1 MFTGVGYHG
10 GRTVALHRDLDTIP
24 VLARAGSIVPLIPGD
39 EASFGTANP
48 EALEIHLYAGADGE
62 FTMWEDQDDERWAS
76 TRFSFSAG
84 KFCVHPADGA
94 TDVVPSSRRYTLVL
108 CGFANVA
115 TVSRDGATLELLPG
129 PTPGSV
135 RAELGPV
142 PTMAGAVVRVEGDLA
157 VGANGD
163 ARSRA
168 FTLLDRAQIEFAL
181 KERIYET
188 LEGDLDQVVAELT
201 ALDLPPGL
209 YSALIE
215 LITA

>member
-1 MFTGVGYHG
+1 
-10 GRTVALHRDLDTIP
+10 
-24 VLARAGSIVPLIPGD
+24 
-39 EASFGTANP
+39 
-48 EALEIHLYAGADGE
+48 
-62 FTMWEDQDDERWAS
+62 
-76 TRFSFSAG
+76 
-84 KFCVHPADGA
+84 
-94 TDVVPSSRRYTLVL
+94 
-108 CGFANVA
+108 
-115 TVSRDGATLELLPG
+115 
-129 PTPGSV
+129 
-135 RAELGPV
+135 
-142 PTMAGAVVRVEGDLA
+142 VRVEGDLA
-157 VGANGD
+157 VSANGD